1 MTNSIAIDYRFQE
14 NLAKAGK
21 AIQAILDATGK
32 NKGKII
38 IFVVVV
44 VVVVVVVLWLFL
56 LLLLFTSETYCVR
69 Y

>member
-1 MTNSIAIDYRFQE
+1 MTNSIAIDYCFQE

-38 IFVVVV
+38 VFCCCCCCCFVVVLIAAV
-44 VVVVVVVLWLFL
+44 IYF
-56 LLLLFTSETYCVR
+56 
-69 Y
+69 